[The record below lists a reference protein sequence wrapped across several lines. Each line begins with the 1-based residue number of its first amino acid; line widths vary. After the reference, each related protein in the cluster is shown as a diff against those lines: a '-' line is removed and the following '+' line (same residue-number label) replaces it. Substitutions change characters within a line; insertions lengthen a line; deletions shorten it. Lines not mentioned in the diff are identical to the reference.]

1 MYLRIVFGGTP
12 EARQGGER
20 HESSCRE
27 RSIDP
32 VARRSG
38 AQANLR
44 SDPPPDRIRS
54 DADLAQ
60 DADELGEQPHRTL
73 SPSPRCT
80 LRMRSP
86 G

>member
-12 EARQGGER
+12 EAHPGGER
-20 HESSCRE
+20 HDCRE

-32 VARRSG
+32 VARRIG

-44 SDPPPDRIRS
+44 SDPQPDRIRS
-54 DADLAQ
+54 DADLAH
-60 DADELGEQPHRTL
+60 DADELGQQPHRTL
-73 SPSPRCT
+73 SSSPRCMLT
-80 LRMRSP
+80 MCSP